1 MRRGRPAH
9 PDILTP
15 REWEVLA
22 LVREGLTNEGIAG
35 RLGISESGARYHVS
49 EILSKL
55 GVGSREE
62 AAAWRPEATG
72 RRGLLAVAATGGLRE
87 RLAVA
92 LSSKLAVAA
101 LISVSVVSLAI
112 AGVAGMKLFDAP
124 AGVPSLGQQGSRTAG
139 VCEAVLVIQCGGYV
153 ARSFS
158 TIEEAA
164 EVASFEPRLPAYI
177 PEGFEPISVVHSRPE
192 RWDPARVRE
201 NCSTCDPRFVHNDQI
216 GVYYRDDA
224 GGWLVV
230 GQGFPGG
237 INWRGTAANVSDGR
251 NYIPDDRRGL
261 IQIEGRGEAYWSRS
275 GPAFIWYR
283 DSLGTPFPGTWED
296 RQLTLGWTVG
306 LMGDGWEMGSDGAV
320 SYGSPYSW
328 SISTDVLSLEE
339 LIAIAASVSF
349 D

>member
-92 LSSKLAVAA
+92 LSSKLTAAAIVMVSVAGIAVAGLFGARHFNPSASVPA
-101 LISVSVVSLAI
+101 LEQQ
-112 AGVAGMKLFDAP
+112 AGRN
-124 AGVPSLGQQGSRTAG
+124 SG
-139 VCEAVLVIQCGGYV
+139 VCEALHVIQCSLV
-153 ARSFS
+153 TRSFS

-177 PEGFEPISVVHSRPE
+177 PEGFEPVSVVYSRPDQ
-192 RWDPARVRE
+192 WDPAQVRK
-201 NCSTCDPRFVHNDQI
+201 NCPTCDPLCPQ
-216 GVYYRDDA
+216 
-224 GGWLVV
+224 
-230 GQGFPGG
+230 
-237 INWRGTAANVSDGR
+237 
-251 NYIPDDRRGL
+251 
-261 IQIEGRGEAYWSRS
+261 
-275 GPAFIWYR
+275 
-283 DSLGTPFPGTWED
+283 
-296 RQLTLGWTVG
+296 
-306 LMGDGWEMGSDGAV
+306 
-320 SYGSPYSW
+320 
-328 SISTDVLSLEE
+328 
-339 LIAIAASVSF
+339 
-349 D
+349 